1 MSEQQ
6 TTDAA
11 MPQGSP
17 PPGPATPAA
26 PSAPTPPEPPAPA
39 QAEPPVIVSSPP
51 PMTHTITEGIAG
63 NAVAPIEPPAPVEP
77 ETVCV
82 MLHSAPASPLMLAVN
97 GRAVSLQVGAETEIP
112 RAFLPALRDASGVV
126 FSI

>member
-17 PPGPATPAA
+17 PPGPTAPVT
-26 PSAPTPPEPPAPA
+26 PSALPPTDPPAPA
-39 QAEPPVIVSSPP
+39 QEEPPVIVGSLP
-51 PMTHTITEGIAG
+51 PMTHTLTEGIAG
-63 NAVAPIEPPAPVEP
+63 YAVAPIEPPAPVEP
-77 ETVCV
+77 ETVSV
-82 MLHSAPASPLMLAVN
+82 MLHSAPTSPLMLAVN